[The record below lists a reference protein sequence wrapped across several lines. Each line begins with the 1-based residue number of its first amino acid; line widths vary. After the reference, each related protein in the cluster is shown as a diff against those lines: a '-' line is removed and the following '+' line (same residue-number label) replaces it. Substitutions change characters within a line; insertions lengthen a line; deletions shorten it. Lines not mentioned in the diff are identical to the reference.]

1 MSRKQLN
8 FQDDFVAD
16 IGAERT
22 QDASELAY
30 ARQKLVAHCKAY
42 KLKAIDM
49 VYINFKDL
57 EGLKVQS
64 EQGAKMGFT
73 GKQVIFIILFNI
85 NWVLYY

>member
-1 MSRKQLN
+1 
-8 FQDDFVAD
+8 VAD

-57 EGLKVQS
+57 EGLRVQS

-73 GKQVIFIILFNI
+73 GKQVIFLLFYIIFYFLH
-85 NWVLYY
+85 